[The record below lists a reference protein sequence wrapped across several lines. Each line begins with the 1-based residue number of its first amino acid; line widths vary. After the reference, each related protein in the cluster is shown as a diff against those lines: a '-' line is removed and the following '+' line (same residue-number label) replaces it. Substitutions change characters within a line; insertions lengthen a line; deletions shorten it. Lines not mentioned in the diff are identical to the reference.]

1 MSRKIIL
8 NLALP
13 LLLSLALPSWGKDG
27 AVTSVLYVGVGAAE
41 TEMTRK
47 GSDIALPPTISMTDP
62 VNTQR
67 DSQSVNC
74 SHEQNTDH
82 PDCAGGPREQA
93 QDGTPG
99 PFSQAD

>member
-1 MSRKIIL
+1 MLRKIIL

-13 LLLSLALPSWGKDG
+13 LLLSLALPSWGKGDS
-27 AVTSVLYVGVGAAE
+27 VTSVLYVGAAE
-41 TEMTRK
+41 TEAAHK
-47 GSDIALPPTISMTDP
+47 GSGIALLPTIGMTDP
-62 VNTQR
+62 ENTQR

-74 SHEQNTDH
+74 SYDQNTDH

-93 QDGTPG
+93 LDGTPG